1 MELRKGTEM
10 LSWND
15 LTPLEQAQSEHWDF
29 YKEAFG
35 FRPRHLDTSMWTLE
49 DFDREFALLATV
61 CEQNRIER
69 EAAEA
74 RAVLRFEA
82 RITDLIQS
90 GAKDRETAM
99 RWIHEAEG
107 TDGDDEYLSFTL
119 GLPYQ
124 YFRYSIK

>member
-1 MELRKGTEM
+1 MKAWNEL
-10 LSWND
+10 SA
-15 LTPLEQAQSEHWDF
+15 LEQAQSTHWDF
-29 YKEAFG
+29 YKEAYG
-35 FRPRHLDTSMWTLE
+35 FRPRHLDTSEWTLE

-74 RAVLRFEA
+74 QAIVRFEA

-107 TDGDDEYLSFTL
+107 TDGDDSYLCFQL
-119 GLPYQ
+119 GLPY
-124 YFRYSIK
+124 RYLVK

>member
-1 MELRKGTEM
+1 M

-15 LTPLEQAQSEHWDF
+15 LTPLEQAQSTHWDF
-29 YKEAFG
+29 YKEAYG
-35 FRPRHLDTSMWTLE
+35 FRPRHLDTSEWTLE
-49 DFDREFALLATV
+49 DFDREFAVLARV

-74 RAVLRFEA
+74 KAVVRFEGRVA
-82 RITDLIQS
+82 ELIQT
-90 GAKDRETAM
+90 GARDRVTAL

-107 TDGDDEYLSFTL
+107 TDGDDSYLAYTL

-124 YFRYSIK
+124 YFRK

>member
-10 LSWND
+10 LSWNEMSE
-15 LTPLEQAQSEHWDF
+15 LEQAQCTHWDF

-35 FRPRHLDTSMWTLE
+35 FRPRHLDTSTWTLE
-49 DFDREFALLATV
+49 DFDREFALLAKV

-74 RAVLRFEA
+74 QAAVRFEA

-107 TDGDDEYLSFTL
+107 TNGDDEYLCFTL
-119 GLPYQ
+119 GLPYR
-124 YFRYSIK
+124 YFVK